1 MRPCI
6 VRRILVFAI
15 LVLAARP
22 LEAQGL
28 LSRADNLLR
37 VGRMFAAET
46 LYYYAVRRAPRDPE
60 ARLALG
66 RYLAARG
73 ALRVGAVLME
83 EARYFGADPKKVA
96 VHLAPVYAQLGDF
109 RALAGLPN
117 TPLHNAERARA
128 EWLRDHAPEIDGPD
142 SVSIHFTPADS
153 GVLGTVALRVGRE
166 IVQAVIDPRVHGVV
180 LDTVWMRSKETKVF
194 ASKFDNDV
202 RNAAGVT
209 LQIGFGELTVNRVV
223 TSFAPQPSPARAVIG
238 LDVIMPFAPT
248 IDGPGR
254 RLVLRKSGRLERDM
268 PGERVQTLLLG
279 SGLWIVWE
287 DAMVPLASER
297 GRQLLANGA
306 WTMDWRRGELVAH

>member
-1 MRPCI
+1 MR
-6 VRRILVFAI
+6 RSLLLAI
-15 LVLAARP
+15 SLLAAAP
-22 LEAQGL
+22 LQAQGV

-73 ALRVGAVLME
+73 ALRIGAVLME

-117 TPLHNAERARA
+117 TPLHNAERSRA
-128 EWLRDHAPEIDGPD
+128 EWLRDHPPVVEGPD
-142 SVSIHFTPADS
+142 SASVHWTPADT
-153 GVLGTVALRVGRE
+153 GALGTLVLRIGAASVRAT
-166 IVQAVIDPRVHGVV
+166 VDPRAHGLV
-180 LDTVWMRSKETKVF
+180 LDTAWMRSKETKVF

-209 LQIGFGELTVNRVV
+209 LGVGLGDLTLRQVV
-223 TSFAPQPSPARAVIG
+223 TSFAPQASPTDAVIG
-238 LDVIMPFAPT
+238 LDVLMPLAPT
-248 IDGPGR
+248 VDAAAR
-254 RLVLRKSGRLERDM
+254 RILLRKNGRIDRDM
-268 PGERVQTLLLG
+268 PGERVQTLLFG
-279 SGLWIVWE
+279 SGLWLIWE
-287 DAMVPLASER
+287 QSMIPLAGDDAR
-297 GRQLLANGA
+297 RLLAGGP
-306 WTMDWRRGELVAH
+306 WTVDWRRGQVIAQ

>member
-1 MRPCI
+1 MR
-6 VRRILVFAI
+6 RRLLLAI
-15 LVLAARP
+15 PLLAAAP
-22 LEAQGL
+22 LQAQGV

-73 ALRVGAVLME
+73 AFRVGAVLME

-117 TPLHNAERARA
+117 TPLHNAERSRA
-128 EWLRDHAPEIDGPD
+128 EWLRDNPPVVEGPD
-142 SVSIHFTPADS
+142 SVSVHWTPSDTGA
-153 GVLGTVALRVGRE
+153 LGTVVLRIGQESLR
-166 IVQAVIDPRVHGVV
+166 AVLDPRAHGLT
-180 LDTVWMRSKETKVF
+180 LDTAWMRSRETKVF

-209 LQIGFGELTVNRVV
+209 LAVGLGDVTMRRVV
-223 TSFAPQPSPARAVIG
+223 TSFAPQLSPTDAVVG
-238 LDVIMPFAPT
+238 LDVLMPLAPT
-248 IDGPGR
+248 IDAAAR
-254 RLVLRKSGRLERDM
+254 RIMLRKSGRVDRDM
-268 PGERVQTLLLG
+268 PGERVQTLLFG
-279 SGLWIVWE
+279 SGLWIIWEQSMIPLSGE
-287 DAMVPLASER
+287 DAR
-297 GRQLLANGA
+297 RLLAGGA
-306 WTMDWRRGELVAH
+306 WTLDWRRGQLVAH

>member
-1 MRPCI
+1 MR
-6 VRRILVFAI
+6 RSLLLAI
-15 LVLAARP
+15 SLLAAAP
-22 LEAQGL
+22 LQAQGV

-73 ALRVGAVLME
+73 ALRIGAVLME

-117 TPLHNAERARA
+117 TPLHNAERSRA
-128 EWLRDHAPEIDGPD
+128 EWLRDHPPVVEGPD
-142 SVSIHFTPADS
+142 SASVHWTPSDTGA
-153 GVLGTVALRVGRE
+153 LGTIVLRIGAASVRAT
-166 IVQAVIDPRVHGVV
+166 VDPRAHGLV
-180 LDTVWMRSKETKVF
+180 LDTAWMRSKETKVF

-209 LQIGFGELTVNRVV
+209 LGVALGDLTLRQVV
-223 TSFAPQPSPARAVIG
+223 TSFAPQASPTDAVVG
-238 LDVIMPFAPT
+238 LDVLMPLAPT
-248 IDGPGR
+248 VDAAAR
-254 RLVLRKSGRLERDM
+254 RILLRKNGRIDRDM
-268 PGERVQTLLLG
+268 PGERVQTLLFG
-279 SGLWIVWE
+279 SGLWLIWE
-287 DAMVPLASER
+287 QSMIPLAGDDAR
-297 GRQLLANGA
+297 RLLAGGP
-306 WTMDWRRGELVAH
+306 WTVDWRRGQLIAQ